1 MELEPHEGLENTIG
15 LLHGA
20 TAAALLDTAMGCA
33 ISTMLPAGQGAVT
46 LDLKL
51 TYLRPLSVKSGTI
64 SAEGKVIKLGRQ
76 TSYAEGWVR
85 DAAGNLAVH
94 ATATFSMVGDEPHAR
109 NKMQL
114 SCEPQLLLYDCKHII
129 GPAMRY
135 SREHKLETHARIVKK
150 ASVRLREKG
159 AHGIG
164 VADLMK
170 DAGLTHGGFYAH
182 FDSREALVI
191 EAFAYAMDRSTERW
205 RRLAETMPPEKRM
218 AAIVESYLTPLH
230 RDDPGHGCAV
240 TALGAE
246 IARESPK
253 TRKAFAAK
261 LEQMV
266 DMLAEQLPDVPRKA
280 ARKQALATL
289 STMVGTL
296 VLARI
301 AGSGELSDEIL
312 GAGRDAALGR
322 AAPARPRRRSLELRR
337 VG

>member
-1 MELEPHEGLENTIG
+1 
-15 LLHGA
+15 
-20 TAAALLDTAMGCA
+20 
-33 ISTMLPAGQGAVT
+33 
-46 LDLKL
+46 
-51 TYLRPLSVKSGTI
+51 
-64 SAEGKVIKLGRQ
+64 
-76 TSYAEGWVR
+76 
-85 DAAGNLAVH
+85 
-94 ATATFSMVGDEPHAR
+94 
-109 NKMQL
+109 
-114 SCEPQLLLYDCKHII
+114 
-129 GPAMRY
+129 MRY
-135 SREHKLETHARIVKK
+135 SKEHKLETHARIVKK

-170 DAGLTHGGFYAH
+170 EAGLTHGGFYAH

-205 RRLAETMPPEKRM
+205 RKLAAVTPPEKRM
-218 AAIVESYLTPLH
+218 ATIVENYLTPLH

-266 DMLAEQLPDVPRKA
+266 EMLAEQMSDVPRKT

-312 GAGRDAALGR
+312 GAGRDAALAR
-322 AAPARPRRRSLELRR
+322 ATPAKKVRPRTA
-337 VG
+337 

>member
-1 MELEPHEGLENTIG
+1 
-15 LLHGA
+15 
-20 TAAALLDTAMGCA
+20 
-33 ISTMLPAGQGAVT
+33 
-46 LDLKL
+46 
-51 TYLRPLSVKSGTI
+51 
-64 SAEGKVIKLGRQ
+64 
-76 TSYAEGWVR
+76 
-85 DAAGNLAVH
+85 
-94 ATATFSMVGDEPHAR
+94 
-109 NKMQL
+109 
-114 SCEPQLLLYDCKHII
+114 
-129 GPAMRY
+129 MRY

-205 RRLAETMPPEKRM
+205 RKLAEATPPGKRLAT
-218 AAIVESYLTPLH
+218 IVNSYLTALH

-240 TALGAE
+240 PALGAE

-261 LEQMV
+261 LDEMIE
-266 DMLAEQLPDVPRKA
+266 MLAAQVPGTPHKA
-280 ARKQALATL
+280 ARKRALGTLAT
-289 STMVGTL
+289 MMGTL

-301 AGSGELSDEIL
+301 AGNGNFSDEIL
-312 GAGRDAALGR
+312 VTGRDAVLDR
-322 AAPARPRRRSLELRR
+322 AGPPKRVAKKSSAKKAASPARH
-337 VG
+337 